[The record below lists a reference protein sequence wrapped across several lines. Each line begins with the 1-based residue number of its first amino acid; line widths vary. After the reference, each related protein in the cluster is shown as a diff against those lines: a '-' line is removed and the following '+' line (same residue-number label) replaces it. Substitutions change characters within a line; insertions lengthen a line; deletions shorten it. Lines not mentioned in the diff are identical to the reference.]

1 MFRLRV
7 APEVGFDAAFTTFSN
22 YWFEFELM
30 AMENAESCVVVSSN
44 SDVNNFLHG
53 NTVEVNKNLPFL
65 ILFLPLHC
73 QHSIYSVPQ
82 LTDQISI

>member
-7 APEVGFDAAFTTFSN
+7 APEVGYDAAFTTFSN

-53 NTVEVNKNLPFL
+53 NTVEVNINYLSSFSSYL
-65 ILFLPLHC
+65 
-73 QHSIYSVPQ
+73 SIVNTIY
-82 LTDQISI
+82 TRFHN